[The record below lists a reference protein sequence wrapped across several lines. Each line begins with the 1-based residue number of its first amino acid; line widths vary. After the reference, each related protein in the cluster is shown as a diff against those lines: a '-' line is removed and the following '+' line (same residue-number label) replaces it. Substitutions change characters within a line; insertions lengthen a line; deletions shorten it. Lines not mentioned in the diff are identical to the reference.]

1 MPSIGQLHLLS
12 SDFHLHHRSSSISP
26 SVHSSGSL
34 RPRSDS
40 QVAVDAMLPV
50 KNRKYQFCVV
60 IIYYA
65 VFLQILLG
73 YKEKEAGVE
82 NAINLWGEQKTNF

>member
-1 MPSIGQLHLLS
+1 MQ
-12 SDFHLHHRSSSISP
+12 
-26 SVHSSGSL
+26 
-34 RPRSDS
+34 
-40 QVAVDAMLPV
+40 
-50 KNRKYQFCVV
+50 RKYQFCVV

-82 NAINLWGEQKTNF
+82 NAINLWGEQKTNFQSTA

>member
-1 MPSIGQLHLLS
+1 
-12 SDFHLHHRSSSISP
+12 
-26 SVHSSGSL
+26 
-34 RPRSDS
+34 
-40 QVAVDAMLPV
+40 MLPV

-73 YKEKEAGVE
+73 YKEKEEGVE
-82 NAINLWGEQKTNF
+82 NAINLWGEQKTNFQSTA